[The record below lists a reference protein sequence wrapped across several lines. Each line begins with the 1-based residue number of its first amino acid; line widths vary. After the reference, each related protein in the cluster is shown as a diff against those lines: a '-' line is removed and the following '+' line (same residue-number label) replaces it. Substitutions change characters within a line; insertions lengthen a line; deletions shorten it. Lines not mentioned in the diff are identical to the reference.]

1 MKPETEIKI
10 YLSYTFKNGE
20 REEDLQRFLDSHGL
34 KDFEYRKPKKGNQ
47 VIDSPAI
54 TMDTRCVDDVTPE
67 FLSAYSKK
75 VDLLNS
81 LAETYDGYFVLHII
95 IDIYKKLSPQL
106 GFDREF
112 LSFLSTLKNFAD
124 IDIVQHIH

>member
-10 YLSYTFKNGE
+10 YLNYTFKNGE
-20 REEDLQRFLDSHGL
+20 REEDIQRFLESHGL
-34 KDFEYRKPKKGNQ
+34 KDFEYRKPKNGNQ

-67 FLSAYSKK
+67 FLSVYSKK

-81 LAETYDGYFVLHII
+81 LAEAYDGYFVLHII

-106 GFDREF
+106 GFNKEF
-112 LSFLSTLKNFAD
+112 LSFLLNLKNFSYIG
-124 IDIVQHIH
+124 IDEYIN